1 MTAAPSCRAGVGL
14 RPVHFPR
21 LLERPRTQ
29 VRWFEAISENFMD
42 SEGRPIAVLE
52 TIRADYPVALHGVS
66 MSIGRAEGL
75 RTDYLSKL
83 KALVERI
90 NPFLVSDHLCW
101 TGLKK
106 ANLHD
111 LLPLPYTEEALR
123 LLAPRVRRVQ
133 DLLKRRFLLEN
144 VSSYLTYPESEMT
157 EWEFLA
163 ELSRRTGCGILL
175 DINNIYVSAKNH
187 GFDPLDY
194 LNGIPPAAVGQ
205 IHLAGHTDMGT
216 HLFDTHSKPV
226 CAEVWDLFARE
237 ARRLPAGLPVL
248 IEWDEDIPPWE
259 RLEAEAVRAAKVWDE
274 ARAHALA

>member
-1 MTAAPSCRAGVGL
+1 MSSCRVGVGL
-14 RPVHFPR
+14 RPVHFPH
-21 LLERPRTQ
+21 LLKRPKLG
-29 VRWFEAISENFMD
+29 VSWFEAISENYMD

-52 TIRADYPVALHGVS
+52 KIRADYPVALHGVS

-75 RTDYLSKL
+75 RTDYLKKL
-83 KALVERI
+83 KALVERVD
-90 NPFLVSDHLCW
+90 PFLVSDHLCW

-111 LLPLPYTEEALR
+111 LLPLPYTEEALA
-123 LLAPRVRRVQ
+123 LLVPRVRKVQ
-133 DLLKRRFLLEN
+133 DFLRRRFLIEN

-194 LNGIPPAAVGQ
+194 LNGAPAQAVGQ

-216 HLFDTHSKPV
+216 HLFDTHSRPV
-226 CAEVWDLFARE
+226 CTEVWDLFAL
-237 ARRLPAGLPVL
+237 ASRRLPAGTPVL
-248 IEWDEDIPPWE
+248 IEWDENIPPWQ
-259 RLEAEAVRAAKVWDE
+259 RLEAEAVKAAKVWEE
-274 ARAHALA
+274 ARDHALA